1 MIKKHC
7 EISRLPERVSIADA
21 DWALVSSS
29 GQLWCRTAPHLI
41 KAIEWSVMQA
51 MQISA

>member
-29 GQLWCRTAPHLI
+29 GHTLVSHSTAFN
-41 KAIEWSVMQA
+41 
-51 MQISA
+51 